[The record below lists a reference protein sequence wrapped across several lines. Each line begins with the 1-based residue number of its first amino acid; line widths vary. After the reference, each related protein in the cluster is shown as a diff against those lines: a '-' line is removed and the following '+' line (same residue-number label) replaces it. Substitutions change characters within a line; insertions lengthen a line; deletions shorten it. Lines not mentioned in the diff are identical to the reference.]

1 MIAIIDY
8 GVGNLASVEKA
19 VKFIGFDAGVTG
31 DTDKIL
37 KADAVL
43 LPGVG
48 AFNDAMNNL
57 KKANIIDAIKSVI
70 NDGRPFLGICLG
82 MQMLFEYSEEGGGN
96 VEGLGIFEGSVKQI
110 PSTFNLKVPH
120 MGWNSIKVKDDCDLF
135 KGLPENP
142 YVYFVHSY
150 CADAKDRNIIAATT
164 EYGIEFDSAVGRK
177 NVFATQFHP
186 EKSGEIGLEILK
198 NWAQLS

>member
-19 VKFIGFDAGVTG
+19 IKFIGFDTIVTG
-31 DTDKIL
+31 DADKIL

-48 AFNDAMNNL
+48 AFNDAMSNL
-57 KKANIIDAIKSVI
+57 KKANIIDTIKSVI
-70 NDGRPFLGICLG
+70 DYGRPFLGICLG

-110 PSTFNLKVPH
+110 PSMVNLKVPH
-120 MGWNSIKVKDDCDLF
+120 MGWNSISVRDDCELF

-142 YVYFVHSY
+142 YLYFVHSY
-150 CADAKDRNIIAATT
+150 CADAKDRDIVIATT
-164 EYGIEFDSAVGRK
+164 EYGINFDSAVGRE

-186 EKSGEIGLEILK
+186 EKSGVIGLEILK
-198 NWAQLS
+198 NWAKMS